1 MNTLICS
8 KCRSFVP
15 GKVAACPGCGAARSP
30 APTKLGGLFALAGG
44 SAIAMTLTACYGA
57 PIDPIREPDAGPRS
71 DANALVI
78 ACSDP
83 ELDLDQDGFCGA
95 TDCDEAN
102 PAIHA
107 GAIDL
112 PDDGVDAN
120 CDGTN

>member
-8 KCRSFVP
+8 KCQSFVP
-15 GKVAACPGCGAARSP
+15 GKVAACPGCGTARSP
-30 APTKLGGLFALAGG
+30 IGTKLGGFFALAGG

-57 PIDPIREPDAGPRS
+57 PADPIPTPDAGRAS

-78 ACSDP
+78 ACEDP

-95 TDCDEAN
+95 SDCDEAN
-102 PAIHA
+102 AAIHA

>member
-8 KCRSFVP
+8 KCQSFVP
-15 GKVAACPGCGAARSP
+15 GKVAACPGCGTARNP
-30 APTKLGGLFALAGG
+30 IGTKLGGFFALAGG
-44 SAIAMTLTACYGA
+44 SAIAVTLTACYGA
-57 PIDPIREPDAGPRS
+57 PSDPLPTPDAGRAS

-78 ACSDP
+78 ACQDP

-102 PAIHA
+102 PSIHA

-112 PDDGVDAN
+112 PEDGVDAN
-120 CDGTN
+120 CDGVN